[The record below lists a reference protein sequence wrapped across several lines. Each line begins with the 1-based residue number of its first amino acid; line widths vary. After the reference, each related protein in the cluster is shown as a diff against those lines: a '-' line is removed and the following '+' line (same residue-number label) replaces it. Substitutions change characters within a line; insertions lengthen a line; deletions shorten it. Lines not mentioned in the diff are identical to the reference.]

1 MNVTSQQPGR
11 FGSFG
16 GRYVPETLMGPL
28 IELEK
33 AYLEA
38 KEDPNFIKELQFQTK
53 TFIGRET
60 PLYFAQN
67 LSQIYGPKIYL
78 KREDLNHTGSHKINN
93 SLGQIL
99 LAMRMK
105 KRRII
110 AETGAGQHGVATASV
125 AARFG
130 LDCVVY
136 MGRKDYE
143 RQKSNVKRMKLL
155 GAKVVPV
162 ESGSQTLKD
171 AVSEAMRDWVSNI
184 HDSYYLLGSAL
195 GPHPYPT
202 MVADFQSII
211 GIEAKKQILEY
222 EGKLPQE
229 IIACVGGGSNAI
241 GIFGAFLKDS
251 EVKLF
256 GVEAGGVGVNLGEH
270 AARFKGGR
278 VGAFQGSMTYVLQNQ
293 FGQIAETNSISAG
306 LDYAAVGPQHSYLK
320 EMGRVAYDS
329 VTDSEALAA
338 FKLLTRR
345 EGIIPALESSHA
357 LAFAFKRAPQLPKDS
372 IMIVNLSGRGDKDL
386 DIVGE
391 NYV

>member
-1 MNVTSQQPGR
+1 MNMTTQQAGR

-38 KEDPNFIKELQFQTK
+38 KEDPSFIKELQFHTK

-60 PLYFAQN
+60 PLYFAKN
-67 LSQIYGPKIYL
+67 LSQIYGSKIYL

-130 LDCVVY
+130 LACVVY
-136 MGRKDYE
+136 MGLKDYE

-162 ESGSQTLKD
+162 ENGSQTLKD

-241 GIFGAFLKDS
+241 GIFGAFLKDN

-256 GVEAGGVGVNLGEH
+256 GVEAGGVGINLGEH

-278 VGAFQGSMTYVLQNQ
+278 VGVFQGTMTYVLQNQ

-306 LDYAAVGPQHSYLK
+306 LDYAAVGPQHSNLK
-320 EMGRVAYDS
+320 EMGRVNYNS

-338 FKLLTRR
+338 FKLLTRK

-357 LAFAFKRAPQLPKDS
+357 LAFAFKRAPQLSKDS